1 MPEGGT
7 RRVIVAG
14 AGIAGL
20 TAALAF
26 ARQGFTVHLLERL
39 DRFGEVGAG
48 IQLSPNA
55 TRLLDRLGVL
65 GSLLPTAVAPEFI
78 SLRSAY
84 TMKPVGRFP
93 LGKNA
98 VARWNAPYIVAHRA
112 DLQSALVA
120 AVRREVNVQLTM
132 GASVIDADFHSNG
145 VTVSADMPGG
155 PEELKGLMLVGADG
169 VWSRLRKITPGA
181 QSERFSGS
189 VAWRTTVP
197 AETLTT
203 GPFAGVFDRAA
214 VTAFLG
220 KQAHLVSY
228 PVRTGIMLN
237 LVAVTQGSQLAE
249 SWANEIDSTPL
260 QNAFASWAPPL
271 AALPREVGKWTA
283 WPLFT
288 ADPKGSWTHPQG
300 LALIGDAA
308 HAMTPYAAQGA
319 AMAIEDAFLLARLC
333 AEFRGDMPAA
343 LHRYETLRRPRVQ
356 DVITRGAFNK
366 FVWHASGPIAWA
378 RDLILQ
384 SRSQSGMASDLDW
397 LYGFDADTVD

>member
-7 RRVIVAG
+7 RRIIVAG
-14 AGIAGL
+14 AGVAGL

-26 ARQGFTVHLLERL
+26 ARQGFAVQLFEQT

-65 GSLLPTAVAPEFI
+65 NSLLPTSVAPESI
-78 SLRSAY
+78 ALRSAY
-84 TMKPVGRFP
+84 TMKPVGRFL
-93 LGKNA
+93 LGKDA

-120 AVRREVNVQLTM
+120 AVRRNVDIQLTM
-132 GASVIDADFHSNG
+132 GASVRDVAFHSEG
-145 VTVSADMPGG
+145 VTVSVDMPGG
-155 PEELKGLMLVGADG
+155 IEEIKGLMLIGADG
-169 VWSRLRKITPGA
+169 VWSGLRKIMPGT
-181 QSERFSGS
+181 QPERFSGS
-189 VAWRTTVP
+189 VAWRTAVR

-203 GPFAGVFDRAA
+203 GPFAGVFDRTV

-220 KQAHLVSY
+220 KQAHMVSY
-228 PVRTGIMLN
+228 PVRSGTMLN

-249 SWANEIDSTPL
+249 SWANEIDITPL
-260 QNAFASWAPPL
+260 KNAFSSWAPPL
-271 AALPREVGKWTA
+271 AALPQDIGKWTA

-288 ADPKGSWTHPQG
+288 ADPKGNWIHSQG

-333 AEFRGDMPAA
+333 AEFRGDTPAA
-343 LHRYETLRRPRVQ
+343 LRRYEVLRRPRVQ
-356 DVITRGAFNK
+356 DVITRGTFNK
-366 FVWHASGPIAWA
+366 FVWHASGPVAWA

-384 SRSQSGMASDLDW
+384 SRSDDGIASDLDW
-397 LYGFDADTVD
+397 LYGFDADAVE